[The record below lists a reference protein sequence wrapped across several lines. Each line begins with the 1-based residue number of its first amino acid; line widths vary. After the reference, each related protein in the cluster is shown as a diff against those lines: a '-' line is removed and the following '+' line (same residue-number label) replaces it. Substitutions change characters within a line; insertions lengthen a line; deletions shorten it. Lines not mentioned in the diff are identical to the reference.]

1 MNVQHLP
8 ADIEQILRETDRV
21 LATVRQHQ
29 QERLVIIIVGLV
41 LLVLFMIY
49 IYRRWTWIPRKRQ
62 RSHFNEKF

>member
-1 MNVQHLP
+1 MNAQHLP
-8 ADIEQILRETDRV
+8 ADIEQLLMETDRV